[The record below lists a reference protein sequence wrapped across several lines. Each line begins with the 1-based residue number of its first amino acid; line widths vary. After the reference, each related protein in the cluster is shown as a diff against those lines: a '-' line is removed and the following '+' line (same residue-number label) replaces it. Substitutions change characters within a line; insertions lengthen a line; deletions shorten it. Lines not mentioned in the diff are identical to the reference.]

1 MYLNH
6 TEFINKLEE
15 LSQVIQ
21 GTPVST
27 WDLFSAQVA
36 AHMTMIFASLIIGC
50 LMAAPLIAMHSAV
63 TDEIKDSGA
72 TSNAPLWF
80 LSMSIA
86 LVFSIL
92 IGVMAWCLGQQ
103 FISSS
108 ANHARE
114 LQQQYYVH
122 QRASTDLYNQ
132 LVDMTDDEFNELSIA
147 NSKYELTR
155 EQEHKYKYVKR
166 EIKKVDKMKRNTK

>member
-1 MYLNH
+1 MNH

-21 GTPVST
+21 GTPVSA
-27 WDLFSAQVA
+27 WDLFSAQVT
-36 AHMTMIFASLIIGC
+36 AHTTMIFAALVLGF
-50 LMAAPLIAMHSAV
+50 LTAVPLIAMHSAV

-72 TSNAPLWF
+72 NSNAPLWF

-86 LVFSIL
+86 LVISIL
-92 IGVMAWCLGQQ
+92 IGVVAWCLGQQ

-122 QRASTDLYNQ
+122 QRASTDLYNE
-132 LVDMTDDEFNELSIA
+132 LVDMSDDDFEKLATAKS
-147 NSKYELTR
+147 SYKLTK
-155 EQEHKYKYVKR
+155 EQEVKYKDVIR
-166 EIKKVDKMKRNTK
+166 TINEVAENRKKLHD

>member
-1 MYLNH
+1 MNH

-21 GTPVST
+21 GTPVSA
-27 WDLFSAQVA
+27 WDLFSAQVTA
-36 AHMTMIFASLIIGC
+36 YTTMIFAALVLGFLTSV
-50 LMAAPLIAMHSAV
+50 PLIAMHSAV

-72 TSNAPLWF
+72 NSNAPLWF

-86 LVFSIL
+86 LVISIL
-92 IGVMAWCLGQQ
+92 IGVVAWCLGQQ

-122 QRASTDLYNQ
+122 QRASTDLYNE
-132 LVDMTDDEFNELSIA
+132 LVDMSDDDFEKLATAKS
-147 NSKYELTR
+147 SYKLTK
-155 EQEHKYKYVKR
+155 EQEVKYKDVIR
-166 EIKKVDKMKRNTK
+166 TINEVAENRKKLHD

>member
-1 MYLNH
+1 MNH

-21 GTPVST
+21 GTPVSA
-27 WDLFSAQVA
+27 WDLFSAQVTA
-36 AHMTMIFASLIIGC
+36 YTTMIFAALVLGF
-50 LMAAPLIAMHSAV
+50 LTAVPLIAMHSAV

-72 TSNAPLWF
+72 NSNAPLWF

-86 LVFSIL
+86 LVISIL
-92 IGVMAWCLGQQ
+92 IGVVAWCLGQQ
-103 FISSS
+103 FISGS

-122 QRASTDLYNQ
+122 QRASTDLYNE
-132 LVDMTDDEFNELSIA
+132 LVDMSDDDFEKLATAKS
-147 NSKYELTR
+147 SYKLTK
-155 EQEHKYKYVKR
+155 EQEVKYKDVIR
-166 EIKKVDKMKRNTK
+166 TINEVAENRKKLHD

>member
-1 MYLNH
+1 MNH

-21 GTPVST
+21 GTPVSA
-27 WDLFSAQVA
+27 WDLFSAQVTA
-36 AHMTMIFASLIIGC
+36 YTTMIFAALVLGF
-50 LMAAPLIAMHSAV
+50 LTAVPLIAMHSAV

-72 TSNAPLWF
+72 NSNAPLWF

-86 LVFSIL
+86 LVISIL
-92 IGVMAWCLGQQ
+92 IGVVAWCLGQQ

-114 LQQQYYVH
+114 LQQQYYVQ
-122 QRASTDLYNQ
+122 QRASTDLYNE
-132 LVDMTDDEFNELSIA
+132 LVDMSDDDFEKLATAKS
-147 NSKYELTR
+147 SYKLTK
-155 EQEHKYKYVKR
+155 EQEVKYKDVIR
-166 EIKKVDKMKRNTK
+166 TINEVAENRKKLHD

>member
-1 MYLNH
+1 MNH

-21 GTPVST
+21 GTPVSA
-27 WDLFSAQVA
+27 WDLFSAQVTA
-36 AHMTMIFASLIIGC
+36 YTTMIFAALVLGF
-50 LMAAPLIAMHSAV
+50 LTAVPLIAMHSAV

-72 TSNAPLWF
+72 NSNAPLWF

-86 LVFSIL
+86 LVISIL
-92 IGVMAWCLGQQ
+92 IGVVAWCLGQQ

-108 ANHARE
+108 AIHARE

-122 QRASTDLYNQ
+122 QRASTDLYNE
-132 LVDMTDDEFNELSIA
+132 LVDMSDDDFEKLATAKS
-147 NSKYELTR
+147 SYKLTK
-155 EQEHKYKYVKR
+155 EQEVKYKDVIR
-166 EIKKVDKMKRNTK
+166 TINEVAENRKKLHD

>member
-1 MYLNH
+1 MNH

-21 GTPVST
+21 GTPVSA
-27 WDLFSAQVA
+27 WDLFSAQVTA
-36 AHMTMIFASLIIGC
+36 YTTMIFAALVLGF
-50 LMAAPLIAMHSAV
+50 LTAVPLIAMHSAV

-72 TSNAPLWF
+72 NSNAPLWF

-86 LVFSIL
+86 LVISIL
-92 IGVMAWCLGQQ
+92 IGVVAWCLGQQ

-122 QRASTDLYNQ
+122 ERASTDLYNE
-132 LVDMTDDEFNELSIA
+132 LVDMSDDDFEKLATAKS
-147 NSKYELTR
+147 SYKLTK
-155 EQEHKYKYVKR
+155 EQEVKYKDVIR
-166 EIKKVDKMKRNTK
+166 TINEVAENRKKLHD

>member
-1 MYLNH
+1 MNH

-21 GTPVST
+21 GTPVSA
-27 WDLFSAQVA
+27 WDLFSAQVTA
-36 AHMTMIFASLIIGC
+36 YTTMIFAALVLGF
-50 LMAAPLIAMHSAV
+50 LTAVPLIAMHSAV

-72 TSNAPLWF
+72 NSNAPLWF

-86 LVFSIL
+86 LVISIL
-92 IGVMAWCLGQQ
+92 IGVVAWCLGQQ

-122 QRASTDLYNQ
+122 QQTSTDLYNQ
-132 LVDMTDDEFNELSIA
+132 LVDMTDDEFSKLSNA
-147 NSKYELTR
+147 SSKYELTR
-155 EQEHKYKYVKR
+155 EQVYKYKHVMR
-166 EIKKVDKMKRNTK
+166 EINKVNKMKSNTK

>member
-1 MYLNH
+1 MNH

-21 GTPVST
+21 GTPVSA
-27 WDLFSAQVA
+27 WDLFSAQVTA
-36 AHMTMIFASLIIGC
+36 YTTMIFAALVLGF
-50 LMAAPLIAMHSAV
+50 LTAVPLIAMHSAV

-72 TSNAPLWF
+72 NSNAPLWF

-86 LVFSIL
+86 LVISIL
-92 IGVMAWCLGQQ
+92 IGVVAWCLGQQ

-122 QRASTDLYNQ
+122 QRASTDLYNE
-132 LVDMTDDEFNELSIA
+132 LVDMSDDDFEKLATAKS
-147 NSKYELTR
+147 SYKLTK
-155 EQEHKYKYVKR
+155 EQEVRYKDVIR
-166 EIKKVDKMKRNTK
+166 TINEVAENRKKLHD